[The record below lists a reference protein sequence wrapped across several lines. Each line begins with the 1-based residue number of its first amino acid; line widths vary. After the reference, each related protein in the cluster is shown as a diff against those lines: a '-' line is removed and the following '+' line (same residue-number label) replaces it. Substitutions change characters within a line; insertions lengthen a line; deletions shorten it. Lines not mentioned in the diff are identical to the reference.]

1 MRAFSAVAE
10 LLVRFCLAE
19 TGRHVQSSD
28 TSSPK
33 SSKDTKNVFAAAA
46 EHRERVWWL
55 QMSFPS
61 PAEGS

>member
-28 TSSPK
+28 TF
-33 SSKDTKNVFAAAA
+33 V
-46 EHRERVWWL
+46 EL
-55 QMSFPS
+55 
-61 PAEGS
+61 